1 MTRLTD
7 VLDAVLE
14 VTGVTRDDFD
24 GITRARHV
32 TDARHMFVALARKKT
47 TRSLPEIGRWYGKDH
62 TTVLNSERR
71 AQDLMADRPGF
82 KPAYDR
88 ASALIDNRAA
98 AQSITG
104 NANRA
109 PTSTGAR
116 V

>member
-1 MTRLTD
+1 MTSLRD

-14 VTGVTRDDFD
+14 VTGVTRAEFY

-47 TRSLPEIGRWYGKDH
+47 NRSLPEIGRWYGKDH
-62 TTVLNSERR
+62 TTVLNSQRR
-71 AQDLMADRPGF
+71 AQDLMTDRPGF

-88 ASALIDNRAA
+88 ARALIDTRAA
-98 AQSITG
+98 AQSFTG

-116 V
+116 I